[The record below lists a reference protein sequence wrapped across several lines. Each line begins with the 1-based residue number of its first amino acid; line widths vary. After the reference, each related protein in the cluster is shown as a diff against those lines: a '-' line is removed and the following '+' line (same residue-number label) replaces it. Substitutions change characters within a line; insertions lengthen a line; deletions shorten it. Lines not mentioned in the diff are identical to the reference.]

1 MNQCRS
7 LPAVSLTRCLPY
19 PSSPRPLGSLQ
30 GLPSS
35 LLSRHCLCQYLQWHL
50 RSWPRAWLLLDA
62 SSDTE
67 GAHCRLNPIGLEKWS
82 PAASLVF
89 PRLPRLPHN
98 PEQGC
103 VWEPSGAVD
112 GVLQP
117 CSVMGWG
124 SGAVPLVSVVRSVQK
139 ARAPLCCPPEQF
151 TPFFR
156 FLLGLG
162 APQGIIPP
170 TPTPP
175 PARYPGAVQGHNVAT
190 VFRVGGRGA
199 P

>member
-1 MNQCRS
+1 MPLPACRLPHPLSS
-7 LPAVSLTRCLPY
+7 LPVIAQASGKP
-19 PSSPRPLGSLQ
+19 PRPSFQLALQ
-30 GLPSS
+30 ILP
-35 LLSRHCLCQYLQWHL
+35 LSAPAVASPL
-50 RSWPRAWLLLDA
+50 WPRAWLLLDA

-67 GAHCRLNPIGLEKWS
+67 GAHCRLNPTGLQKWS

-112 GVLQP
+112 VVLQP
-117 CSVMGWG
+117 CSVVGWG
-124 SGAVPLVSVVRSVQK
+124 SGAFPLVSVVRSVQK
-139 ARAPLCCPPEQF
+139 ARDPLCCPPEQF
-151 TPFFR
+151 TPF
-156 FLLGLG
+156 LPLPSWPGSSPG
-162 APQGIIPP
+162 YHSP

-175 PARYPGAVQGHNVAT
+175 PAKYPGAVQGHNVAT